1 MTIPNNR
8 IATRTPAP
16 ETETAS
22 PAQPPLEP
30 IYCIVGNTLCQVR
43 VWTEE
48 EWERL
53 APAERPSP
61 AEHVPGLGWVGAV
74 LGKSSK

>member
-8 IATRTPAP
+8 IATRSPSPATPAG
-16 ETETAS
+16 
-22 PAQPPLEP
+22 PAQPAHEP
-30 IYCIVGNTLCQVR
+30 IYCIIGNTLCQVR

-48 EWERL
+48 EWEKL
-53 APAERPSP
+53 DPAERPSP

-74 LGKSSK
+74 LRSSPK